1 MIVLF
6 LPQILFT
13 ACLLLAVFLFAHKAS
28 KILRNI
34 KLGTPIARNDNKLER
49 IKMLVLVALGQ
60 SKMVK
65 RPLAGFLHILVY
77 LGFVLINIEMLEIVL
92 DGILGTHRVF
102 APILGNAYFYLI
114 GIFEVLALLVLLAC
128 VVFFMRRNLA
138 HIKRLSM
145 KEIAG
150 FPKNDANF
158 ILIAEIALMLAFL
171 VMNATDGIVN
181 GEKFWVSQYMQGMFS
196 SLSLDSLH
204 LVERFCWWF
213 HILGVLAFLNYL
225 PYSKHL
231 HIMLAFPATYFGN
244 LEPKG
249 KFENLASITREVKI
263 MLDPSADPYAAT
275 PSEEIVHFGAK
286 DVTEL
291 NQKNL
296 LDAYSCTECGR
307 CTAMCPANQTG
318 KLLSPRKIMMA
329 TRDRLEEVGK
339 NIDQNKGIKI
349 EDGKSLVGDY
359 ITNEELWACTSCNA
373 CTEACPINLDP
384 LSIIMQARQHLAM
397 EASQVPSAWLSMFNN
412 IENNGSPWA
421 FSPEDRIKWQQE
433 DGK

>member
-1 MIVLF
+1 
-6 LPQILFT
+6 
-13 ACLLLAVFLFAHKAS
+13 
-28 KILRNI
+28 
-34 KLGTPIARNDNKLER
+34 
-49 IKMLVLVALGQ
+49 
-60 SKMVK
+60 
-65 RPLAGFLHILVY
+65 
-77 LGFVLINIEMLEIVL
+77 
-92 DGILGTHRVF
+92 
-102 APILGNAYFYLI
+102 
-114 GIFEVLALLVLLAC
+114 
-128 VVFFMRRNLA
+128 
-138 HIKRLSM
+138 
-145 KEIAG
+145 
-150 FPKNDANF
+150 
-158 ILIAEIALMLAFL
+158 
-171 VMNATDGIVN
+171 
-181 GEKFWVSQYMQGMFS
+181 
-196 SLSLDSLH
+196 
-204 LVERFCWWF
+204 
-213 HILGVLAFLNYL
+213 
-225 PYSKHL
+225 
-231 HIMLAFPATYFGN
+231 
-244 LEPKG
+244 
-249 KFENLASITREVKI
+249 

-339 NIDQNKGIKI
+339 NIDQNKGVHIA
-349 EDGKSLVGDY
+349 DGKSLVGDY

>member
-1 MIVLF
+1 
-6 LPQILFT
+6 
-13 ACLLLAVFLFAHKAS
+13 
-28 KILRNI
+28 
-34 KLGTPIARNDNKLER
+34 
-49 IKMLVLVALGQ
+49 
-60 SKMVK
+60 
-65 RPLAGFLHILVY
+65 
-77 LGFVLINIEMLEIVL
+77 
-92 DGILGTHRVF
+92 
-102 APILGNAYFYLI
+102 
-114 GIFEVLALLVLLAC
+114 
-128 VVFFMRRNLA
+128 MRRNLA

-171 VMNATDGIVN
+171 VMNATDGIIN
-181 GEKFWVSQYMQGMFS
+181 GEKFWVSQYMQGMFA

-231 HIMLAFPATYFGN
+231 HIMLAFPATYFAN

-339 NIDQNKGIKI
+339 NIDQNKGVNIA
-349 EDGKSLVGDY
+349 DGKSLVGDY